1 VTERGDGTEALEDT
15 LLVLPLLPLELSVF
29 DWTFFSVEVGDALTA
44 GFLAKSAPVLST
56 KDVFFSTAGFEP
68 AAGADTSLV
77 FLAPSDSVG
86 LDFLAAA
93 ELPLSCCFPAVP
105 VLLLLG
111 AELAFS
117 DEVDFTKEDRGTPTS
132 AGAEPSARFL
142 MDEAV
147 PKANLPVGA
156 TGRGFTGLAS
166 AGFKASDGVSIPLQL
181 QYEPQDIRSNPSWSS
196 PESLGHRSMGVGDL
210 IARKGKKKK

>member
-1 VTERGDGTEALEDT
+1 MTERGDGTDALEDT

-68 AAGADTSLV
+68 AARADTSLV

-117 DEVDFTKEDRGTPTS
+117 DEVDFIKEDQGTPRANKQS
-132 AGAEPSARFL
+132 DDDEYINFNGAYFSR
-142 MDEAV
+142 
-147 PKANLPVGA
+147 
-156 TGRGFTGLAS
+156 
-166 AGFKASDGVSIPLQL
+166 
-181 QYEPQDIRSNPSWSS
+181 QDLNDKQKRHQ
-196 PESLGHRSMGVGDL
+196 ECHRRL
-210 IARKGKKKK
+210 TPAQEHP